1 MKIRIGNSI
10 ITLCKNRLLERIR
23 HTKCDVLDRSS
34 GENALF
40 TSEKTNCKSMTTVH
54 CLLFTV
60 HCSLKTWK

>member
-1 MKIRIGNSI
+1 M
-10 ITLCKNRLLERIR
+10 CKNRLLERIR

-60 HCSLKTWK
+60 HRSLKTWK